1 MEDFLY
7 QVLQGLRT
15 FFWFK
20 GFSIFWEFLICIIVG
35 NSGSMSSTPVVS
47 GNHSVALC
55 QCKRYKKCGFYLWV
69 GKILWRRAS
78 KPTPL
83 FLPGESH
90 GQRRLGAVFED
101 NDLLFWMPDVLCQHS
116 EVVLWSLLSVEIFFW
131 GICEGES
138 GLPVLFLRH
147 LRTAPYKLLRKELRR
162 GSQKSQRKFKLG
174 WCSGSQV
181 KKVFWAQEWWT
192 IPDAANRARQMN
204 IKN

>member
-1 MEDFLY
+1 MRIFYLHLDSIRIKTY
-7 QVLQGLRT
+7 CIYHT
-15 FFWFK
+15 FYGIPWPRKDMQSFH
-20 GFSIFWEFLICIIVG
+20 SHTIVG
-35 NSGSMSSTPVVS
+35 NSASMPSTPVVS

-116 EVVLWSLLSVEIFFW
+116 EVVLWNLLSIEM
-131 GICEGES
+131 
-138 GLPVLFLRH
+138 FL
-147 LRTAPYKLLRKELRR
+147 
-162 GSQKSQRKFKLG
+162 
-174 WCSGSQV
+174 
-181 KKVFWAQEWWT
+181 
-192 IPDAANRARQMN
+192 
-204 IKN
+204 